1 LPVSFTETGLK
12 IFPPSPSLSQRSINP
27 DSVEVA
33 MTMKGQETR
42 GFQSEVKQLLHLM
55 IHSLYSNKEIFL
67 RELISNASDAA
78 DKLRFRA
85 LSVPDLYEGDG
96 DLRVRISVDK
106 EKRTLTLSDNGIG
119 MRRDEVIENLGT
131 IAKSGTKAFLESMG
145 SDQAKDSQ
153 LIGQFGVGFYSA
165 FIVADK
171 VTVRTRA
178 AGAQASEGVF
188 WESEGEGEYTL
199 AEIEKADRGTEITL
213 HFREGED
220 DFLDAWRVRNVIS
233 KYSDHIALPVEIETK
248 DEENDTVTWEK
259 VNKAQALWT
268 RNKAEISDDE
278 YNEFYKHIA
287 HDFSDPAIWSHNR
300 VEGKQEYTSLLY
312 IPQRAPFDMWNRDS
326 KHGLKLYVQR
336 VFIMDDAEQFM
347 PNYLRFVR
355 GLIDSND
362 LPLNVSREILQDSR
376 VTQSLRAALTKRSLQ
391 MLEKL
396 AKDDAEKYQQFW
408 KEFGL
413 VLKEGPAED
422 SANQQAIAKLLR
434 FATTQSEG
442 SEQNVSLD
450 DYLSRMVEGQEK
462 IYYITADSYAAAKSS
477 PHLELFRKKGIEVLL
492 LSDRIDEWMMSYLTE
507 FDGKTFQSVSKADES
522 LSKLADEETEE
533 QKEAEKALEPFV
545 ERVKTLLGERVKE
558 VRLTHRLTDTPAIVT
573 TDANEMTT
581 QMAKLFAAAGQDVP
595 EVKYIFEINPEHG
608 LVKRVADTQDE
619 TRFAEWVELLL
630 DQALLAE
637 RGTLDDPNQ
646 FIRRMNQLLTA

>member
-1 LPVSFTETGLK
+1 MS
-12 IFPPSPSLSQRSINP
+12 
-27 DSVEVA
+27 
-33 MTMKGQETR
+33 MKGQETR

-85 LSVPDLYEGDG
+85 LSAPELYEGDG
-96 DLRVRISVDK
+96 ELRVRLSFDK
-106 EKRTLTLSDNGIG
+106 DQRTLTIADNGIG
-119 MRRDEVIENLGT
+119 MNREEVIENLGT
-131 IAKSGTKAFLESMG
+131 IAKSGTKAFLESIG

-178 AGAQASEGVF
+178 AGAAADQGVF
-188 WESEGEGEYTL
+188 WESVGEGDYTI
-199 AEIEKADRGTEITL
+199 ADVSKEDRGTEITL
-213 HFREGED
+213 HLREGED
-220 DFLDAWRVRNVIS
+220 EYLDAWRLRSVIG

-248 DEENDTVTWEK
+248 NEEDGTVTWEK
-259 VNKAQALWT
+259 INKAQALWT
-268 RNKAEISDDE
+268 RSKADVTDE
-278 YNEFYKHIA
+278 EYKEFYKHIA
-287 HDFSDPAIWSHNR
+287 HDFTDPLSWSHNR

-312 IPQRAPFDMWNRDS
+312 IPAQAPWDMWNRDH

-376 VTQSLRAALTKRSLQ
+376 VTQNLRGALTKRVLQ

-396 AKDDAEKYQQFW
+396 AKDDAEGYQKFW
-408 KEFGL
+408 QQFGL

-422 SANQQAIAKLLR
+422 ANNKETIAKLLC
-434 FATTQSEG
+434 FASTQSD
-442 SEQNVSLD
+442 SSAQTVSLEE
-450 DYLSRMVEGQEK
+450 YVGRMAEGQEK

-507 FDGKTFQSVSKADES
+507 FDGKPFQSVSKADDA
-522 LSKLADEETEE
+522 LDKLADETEE
-533 QKEAEKALEPFV
+533 QKAAEKQLEPFV
-545 ERVKTLLGERVKE
+545 DRVKTLLGDRVKD
-558 VRLTHRLTDTPAIVT
+558 VRLTHRLTDTPAIVI
-573 TDANEMTT
+573 TDADEMST
-581 QMAKLFAAAGQDVP
+581 QMAKLFAAAGQEAP
-595 EVKYIFEINPEHG
+595 AVKYIFELNPEHA
-608 LVKRVADTQDE
+608 LVKRASDVGDNEQ
-619 TRFAEWVELLL
+619 FAEWIDLLL

-637 RGTLDDPNQ
+637 RGTLEDPNQ
-646 FIRRMNQLLTA
+646 FIRRMNKLLSA